1 MVSWNGEYRD
11 ILLFDKEIVQA
22 VLDGDRAK
30 AERIAKEKC
39 PKAYLGGS
47 GQLQVEWVT
56 KGARIEVDEY
66 DGHESLTVVERQGLR
81 HCLAPP
87 PALRRGTQG
96 DENEREDPRAD

>member
-1 MVSWNGEYRD
+1 MTEKYEKDGQIAVLVSPGYGAGWSSWNGEYRD

-39 PKAYLGGS
+39 PNAYLGGS

-66 DGHESLTVVERQGLR
+66 DGHESLTVVDGKDY
-81 HCLAPP
+81 AI
-87 PALRRGTQG
+87 A
-96 DENEREDPRAD
+96 